1 MGWGM
6 LGGKNSR
13 YLCEVC
19 VEEKVR
25 EWYCAYYKKLIIF
38 INTILF

>member
-1 MGWGM
+1 MGWGLLGHM
-6 LGGKNSR
+6 GMGGKNSR

-25 EWYCAYYKKLIIF
+25 ELIIF